1 MTEAVTINKVYNEL
15 RSMKKEINYIKEHMI
30 DVDMFLTIEE
40 EALLDEAL
48 EEHKKG
54 KTISLA
60 NLRKELGR

>member
-30 DVDMFLTIEE
+30 EVDMFLTIEE